1 MLSYFRLVC
10 PQNAWSNSRSRIG
23 YPQQR
28 SSAPLPKSAAYM
40 SYGSDGPA
48 LFRRTASSVHKIM
61 GGEKPAHIPVEQ
73 ATKFNLV
80 INLNTARAL
89 GLTIPPTLL
98 ARADQVIE

>member
-1 MLSYFRLVC
+1 MVELALAHRVPAATIIRAF
-10 PQNAWSNSRSRIG
+10 AEIG
-23 YPQQR
+23 G
-28 SSAPLPKSAAYM
+28 LM

-48 LFRRTASSVHKIM
+48 LFKRTASFVHKIM